1 MEFTSHEVT
10 ENSNQTDCLLPDQT
24 GYFRSFQPAVDVNH
38 DTRVHTAQI
47 VIRHRLDQWGRT
59 TGNKCSSPE
68 YRSVAGPRLTINR
81 VPRVIPPKGGKKS
94 HSLSRHVF
102 AAVTQSSFC
111 SLSKRKRTATR
122 LSDLSSHDQMTK
134 KRKKKGAS
142 KILRAATAAA

>member
-59 TGNKCSSPE
+59 TRNKCSSPE

-81 VPRVIPPKGGKKS
+81 VPRVITSERGEKIPLARDTSSLQS
-94 HSLSRHVF
+94 HSPRFVRYRRGKERRHDYQ
-102 AAVTQSSFC
+102 TY
-111 SLSKRKRTATR
+111 RATTR
-122 LSDLSSHDQMTK
+122 
-134 KRKKKGAS
+134 
-142 KILRAATAAA
+142 

>member
-24 GYFRSFQPAVDVNH
+24 GYLRSFQPAVDVNH

-59 TGNKCSSPE
+59 MGNKCSSPE

-94 HSLSRHVF
+94 HSLE
-102 AAVTQSSFC
+102 
-111 SLSKRKRTATR
+111 TR
-122 LSDLSSHDQMTK
+122 LRCSHTVLVLFVIEEEKNGDTTIRLIEPRPDDEEK
-134 KRKKKGAS
+134 KEKGC
-142 KILRAATAAA
+142 